1 MSDPMVLPGQ
11 LCVIIH
17 ETNLFNEIGRPVAR
31 LQVGDL
37 IIMLVARKRHTGS
50 HYILSLSPD
59 GLIGEVFTPYLE
71 VSN

>member
-1 MSDPMVLPGQ
+1 MVLPGQ

-37 IIMLVARKRHTGS
+37 IIMLVTKRRRTGS
-50 HYILSLSPD
+50 SHILSLTPD
-59 GLIGEVFTPYLE
+59 GLIGDVFSPHLE